1 MNFLQSTCKSSEPV
15 GFAAPPVTPL
25 PLTVKEFFS
34 ILSHLKSFPTTPSKK
49 FARKEKPM
57 KILLIALLL
66 CLLPLSASGAETIT
80 RQAAA
85 TTLASA
91 SDAIENGGYGQ
102 KRARNIAL
110 SDEKSLCKALE
121 LPAND
126 QLFSDDASD
135 GFADFEQKI
144 AGYDLPKSDIPLT
157 INSKVQYFLNIFQTS
172 GRSWFAKWLS
182 RSERY
187 LPMMKEV
194 LRENSLPEDLVYLAM
209 IESGFSPHA
218 YSPASAVGPWQFMA
232 GTGKRYSL
240 RIDPWID
247 ERRDPLKST
256 VAAAMYL
263 KELYSLFNKN
273 WYLAAAGYNAGEN
286 KILRAIDMYNST
298 DFWEL
303 AEGSYLKRETKDYV
317 PKLLAAAIIAKDPAN
332 YGFAD
337 IAYLPP
343 IEFDTVTIPSRT
355 DLDLV
360 ADLVGVS
367 YETIRELNPSLRK
380 WCTPPDYPQF
390 ELKLPKGTKGLFLAA
405 YQKVPAE
412 ERYTERVVYT
422 SYRAGKGDSIASI
435 ARRFGAD
442 PREVAAV
449 NNLKHSRK
457 LRGKLLKVPVN
468 PLCVPSPV
476 AHSASAPEKKK
487 KVKQVVQYYTV
498 KHGDTLSSV
507 AKRFNVTT
515 KIIAVWNNLRPKGIL
530 KPGKK
535 IIVAKSG
542 ETSSS

>member
-1 MNFLQSTCKSSEPV
+1 MPGLD
-15 GFAAPPVTPL
+15 G
-25 PLTVKEFFS
+25 
-34 ILSHLKSFPTTPSKK
+34 SKK
-49 FARKEKPM
+49 LARKENPM
-57 KILLIALLL
+57 KILLSALLIS
-66 CLLPLSASGAETIT
+66 LLPLSVSAAEPLPELIAENTI
-80 RQAAA
+80 
-85 TTLASA
+85 ASA
-91 SDAIENGGYGQ
+91 SDTIAKARYDQ
-102 KRARNIAL
+102 KSSRRSSRTISL
-110 SDEKSLCKALE
+110 SDEKSLCKELE
-121 LPAND
+121 LPTND
-126 QLFSDDASD
+126 QLVIDDTSDS
-135 GFADFEQKI
+135 FADFELKI
-144 AGYDLPKSDIPLT
+144 ADYNLPKSDIPLT
-157 INSKVQYFLNIFQTS
+157 INSKVEYFLNTFQTT
-172 GRSWFAKWLS
+172 GRTWFAKWLS

-194 LRENSLPEDLVYLAM
+194 LREKSLPEDLVYLAM

-218 YSPASAVGPWQFMA
+218 YSTANAVGPWQFIA

-240 RIDPWID
+240 RIDQWVD

-317 PKLLAAAIIAKDPAN
+317 PKLLAAAIIAKDPAK

-337 IAYLPP
+337 VAYLPP
-343 IEFDTVTIPSRT
+343 IEFDTVKIPSRT

-360 ADLVGVS
+360 ARLTGVS
-367 YETIRELNPSLRK
+367 YETIKELNPDLRK
-380 WCTPPDYPQF
+380 WCTPPDYPHY
-390 ELKLPKGTKGLFLAA
+390 ELKLPKGMKDHFLRA
-405 YQKVPAE
+405 YLKIPEQ

-422 SYRAGKGDSIASI
+422 HYRARKGDSIASI

-442 PREVAAV
+442 PREVSAI

-457 LRGKLLKVPVN
+457 LRGKVLKIPVPPN
-468 PLCVPSPV
+468 CSPSLV
-476 AHSASAPEKKK
+476 AGSDSSPEKKK
-487 KVKQVVQYYTV
+487 KGKQLVQYYTV

-507 AKRFNVTT
+507 ARRFNITT
-515 KIIAVWNNLRPKGIL
+515 KIIAAWNNLKPKGIL
-530 KPGKK
+530 MPGKK
-535 IIVAKSG
+535 IIVAKSD